1 MEMKW
6 MATESKLASTKMKM
20 KAIWEVVNQTKD
32 EPREQGR
39 MGHEAQEKLDS
50 IVNMIDDFYKK
61 RGAGRANEQVPPV
74 NLASDVLAGNKEGDN
89 TNQRSNEASSDSVIR
104 R

>member
-1 MEMKW
+1 
-6 MATESKLASTKMKM
+6 
-20 KAIWEVVNQTKD
+20 
-32 EPREQGR
+32 
-39 MGHEAQEKLDS
+39 
-50 IVNMIDDFYKK
+50 MIDDFYKK

>member
-1 MEMKW
+1 
-6 MATESKLASTKMKM
+6 
-20 KAIWEVVNQTKD
+20 
-32 EPREQGR
+32 
-39 MGHEAQEKLDS
+39 
-50 IVNMIDDFYKK
+50 MIDDFYKK
-61 RGAGRANEQVPPV
+61 RGAGRPNEQVPPV